1 MGMWTATRRT
11 GVDDHTKSPP
21 LPEASIRP
29 LLDHLARLLA
39 EEYGRLVQTGLADE
53 TEAKERR

>member
-11 GVDDHTKSPP
+11 GVDDHTKSP

-39 EEYGRLVQTGLADE
+39 EEYARVVQTRLADE

>member
-1 MGMWTATRRT
+1 MRTATRRT

-21 LPEASIRP
+21 IPEASIRP
-29 LLDHLARLLA
+29 LLDHLACLLA
-39 EEYGRLVQTGLADE
+39 EEYGRLVRTRLADE